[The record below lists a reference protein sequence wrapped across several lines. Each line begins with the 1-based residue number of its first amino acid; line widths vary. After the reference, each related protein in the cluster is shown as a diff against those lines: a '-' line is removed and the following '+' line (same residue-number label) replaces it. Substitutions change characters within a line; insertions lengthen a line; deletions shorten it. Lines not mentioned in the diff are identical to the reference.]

1 MRYAASALVTCGL
14 LIGAGGAAAEAVEP
28 IGEAVQVVNLVTAE
42 LKRDTRSLRSG
53 DEVRQDEIIEVGSD
67 GAGELVL
74 NDDTKIA
81 LGPGSR
87 LVLDKFV
94 YDSDRK
100 GSILINLVKGTLR
113 FVTGLAEKPAY
124 VIRVPSASIT
134 VRGTI
139 FDLFVEQ
146 SGSSWLLLQ
155 DGGVRVCTD
164 GGTCRDHNEP
174 GKLIQITAAAIGAP
188 TRWSSLPG
196 AERISFDS
204 AFPFVV
210 EPPSID
216 RKPKFSRDQIIGAL
230 AKPESPPARE
240 TKEPEPKPRKKDRD
254 QEKAK
259 KKKDSEEAKKK
270 DDDDDD
276 DDDRRSSKQDGK
288 KQDGKKKS
296 LFERLRENDNDGGR
310 KSSDRGGKGRRADR
324 D

>member
-1 MRYAASALVTCGL
+1 MRHTASALVVCGL
-14 LIGAGGAAAEAVEP
+14 LIGAGGAAAQTAEP
-28 IGEAVQVVNLVTAE
+28 IGEAVRVVNLVTAE
-42 LKRDTRSLRSG
+42 LARDTRSLRSG
-53 DEVRQDEIIEVGSD
+53 DEVRQEEIIEVGSD

-74 NDDTKIA
+74 NDDTRIA

-100 GSILINLVKGTLR
+100 GSIFIKLAKGTLR

-124 VIRVPSASIT
+124 VIKVPAASIT

-139 FDLFVEQ
+139 FDLFVES
-146 SGSSWLLLQ
+146 SGTSWLLLQ

-164 GGTCRDHNEP
+164 GGTCRDHSEP
-174 GKLIQITAAAIGAP
+174 GKLIQITAAGIGVPA
-188 TRWSSLPG
+188 RWSSLPG

-216 RKPKFSRDQIIGAL
+216 RKPRFSRDQIIGAL
-230 AKPESPPARE
+230 AKPESPPAKE
-240 TKEPEPKPRKKDRD
+240 PKEPEPKPHKKDRD
-254 QEKAK
+254 QEKSAK
-259 KKKDSEEAKKK
+259 KKDFDEAKKK

-276 DDDRRSSKQDGK
+276 DDDRRSSKHDR
-288 KQDGKKKS
+288 KKKS
-296 LFERLRENDNDGGR
+296 LFERLRDNDKDDDGGR
-310 KSSDRGGKGRRADR
+310 QSSDRGSKGRRADR

>member
-14 LIGAGGAAAEAVEP
+14 LISAGGAAAEAVEP

-42 LKRDTRSLRSG
+42 LMRDTRSLRNG
-53 DEVRQDEIIEVGSD
+53 DVVREDEIIEVGSD
-67 GAGELVL
+67 GSGELVL

-100 GSILINLVKGTLR
+100 GSILINLAKGTLR

-164 GGTCRDHNEP
+164 GGACRDHNEP

-240 TKEPEPKPRKKDRD
+240 TKEPEPKPHKKDRD

-259 KKKDSEEAKKK
+259 KKDTEEAKKK

-276 DDDRRSSKQDGK
+276 DDDRRGSKQDGK
-288 KQDGKKKS
+288 THDGKKKS

-310 KSSDRGGKGRRADR
+310 KSADRGGKGRRADR

>member
-14 LIGAGGAAAEAVEP
+14 LIGAGGAAAQAVEP

-42 LKRDTRSLRSG
+42 LARDTRSLRSG

-164 GGTCRDHNEP
+164 GGACRDHNEP

-240 TKEPEPKPRKKDRD
+240 TKEPEPKPHKKDRD

-259 KKKDSEEAKKK
+259 KKDTEEARKK
-270 DDDDDD
+270 DDDD
-276 DDDRRSSKQDGK
+276 RRGSKQDGK

-296 LFERLRENDNDGGR
+296 LFERLRENDGDNDGGR
-310 KSSDRGGKGRRADR
+310 KSSDRGRKGRRADR